1 MSDHP
6 IQALFNRC
14 EAKHGAP
21 PTHDDDLAAHLAP
34 LAHPLQ
40 HPPRYDHGYIRTH
53 RSEPVPAPPP
63 KQSVPGPITMGEPAG
78 RDWSWA
84 GITIMLAAFWG
95 FILQA
100 WGPDLV
106 ALIRAMVR

>member
-53 RSEPVPAPPP
+53 HSEPVPKQPP
-63 KQSVPGPITMGEPAG
+63 KQPVPGPITMAEPKG
-78 RDWSWA
+78 LDWSWV
-84 GITIMLAAFWG
+84 GILIVLSAFWGGILQVWGSELAAF
-95 FILQA
+95 
-100 WGPDLV
+100 
-106 ALIRAMVR
+106 IRALTP